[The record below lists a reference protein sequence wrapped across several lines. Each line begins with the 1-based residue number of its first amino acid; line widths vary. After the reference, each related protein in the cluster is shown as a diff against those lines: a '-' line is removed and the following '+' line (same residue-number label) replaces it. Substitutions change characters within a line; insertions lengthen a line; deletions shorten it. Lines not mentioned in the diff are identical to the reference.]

1 MGLAKFTA
9 KDPYSPAATEEELDE
24 IIPKIHGV
32 IDWTVHEDGDV
43 TLEYDRHLISD
54 ELIED
59 ALVGMGFKLKHI
71 LDEPDASEA
80 EVRSALD
87 E

>member
-9 KDPYSPAATEEELDE
+9 KDPYNPAATEEELDE

-71 LDEPDASEA
+71 FDEPDASEA

>member
-9 KDPYSPAATEEELDE
+9 TDTYTPAATEEELE
-24 IIPKIHGV
+24 NIIPKIHGV
-32 IDWTVHEDGDV
+32 IDWNVHEDGDV

-80 EVRSALD
+80 EVRRALD